1 MEQVIFIT
9 APFRLVSVINLIMP
23 SAINDGLDVN
33 TRRERALDEIT
44 HTHAHTQ
51 KETTV
56 IRDVFPVQTP
66 ILNIQQ

>member
-44 HTHAHTQ
+44 HTHTQ

>member
-44 HTHAHTQ
+44 HTHTHTHRKRLQ
-51 KETTV
+51 
-56 IRDVFPVQTP
+56 
-66 ILNIQQ
+66 